1 MSKQDAEG
9 GGHQGYNDAVDDAV
23 QVTWK
28 KSNSIVVK
36 VTDYK

>member
-28 KSNSIVVK
+28 NQPKL
-36 VTDYK
+36 